1 MTDRLFAIDIISR
14 AQASYDPALYDLGTR
29 PAFLRGFEQMRA
41 IAKNAVNPKERIKT
55 LDPKDYKWENNS
67 DVGES

>member
-1 MTDRLFAIDIISR
+1 MTDKLFAIDIISR

-41 IAKNAVNPKERIKT
+41 IAKNALNTKERIKT
-55 LDPKDYKWENNS
+55 LDPKDYKWENNA

>member
-41 IAKNAVNPKERIKT
+41 IAKNALNPKERIKT
-55 LDPKDYKWENNS
+55 LDLKDYKRDNL
-67 DVGES
+67 DVGKN